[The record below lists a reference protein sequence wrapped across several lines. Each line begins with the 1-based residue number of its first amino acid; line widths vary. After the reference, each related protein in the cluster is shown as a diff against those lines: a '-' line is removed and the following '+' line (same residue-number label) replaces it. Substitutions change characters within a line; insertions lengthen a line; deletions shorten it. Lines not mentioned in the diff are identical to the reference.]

1 MFKVAKASVGY
12 KALQT
17 ELHEAGL
24 REVGKIHLK
33 KKGGETSNAMFFIK
47 EKQANQ
53 KVSIVLRSHCRQFDP
68 SNRFWENCKDF
79 WGDTEIAKKA
89 VLAQLNA
96 NTEK

>member
-1 MFKVAKASVGY
+1 M
-12 KALQT
+12 
-17 ELHEAGL
+17 

-53 KVSIVLRSHCRQFDP
+53 KVGSVLRSHCHQFDL

-79 WGDTEIAKKA
+79 WGNTEIAKKA
-89 VLAQLNA
+89 VAQLNA
-96 NTEK
+96 NTEKIILDKLQQRKR